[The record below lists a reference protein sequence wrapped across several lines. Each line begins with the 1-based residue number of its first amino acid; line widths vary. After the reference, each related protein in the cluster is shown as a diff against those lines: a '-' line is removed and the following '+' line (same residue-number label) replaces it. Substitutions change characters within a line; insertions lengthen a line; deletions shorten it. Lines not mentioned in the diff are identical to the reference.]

1 MTARKYPFY
10 PSWDGK
16 ATSPIT
22 KKFYDLCKRRW
33 AFTNLGMYA
42 NRQMRGSKNLSVHA
56 TGFAVDMG
64 YPATRAGRAAAK
76 EAWTWLVDNS
86 EALLLAELHDYSFRN
101 PAQPKIRQNLLG
113 SRVQMLSWP
122 RARRRQT
129 VHQKTMPAHQGA
141 YGSTQKS
148 LTNGK
153 PPKHLK
159 RHGEPCQSQLRTP
172 DSFERGQG

>member
-10 PSWDGK
+10 PAWNGE

-22 KKFYDLCKRRW
+22 KKFYDLCKKRW

-76 EAWTWLVDNS
+76 DCWAWLIENS
-86 EALLLAELHDYSFRN
+86 ETLLICEIHDYAFRN
-101 PAQPKIRQNLLG
+101 PAQPETDKTAWGRG
-113 SRVQMLSWP
+113 YRCSRGPGAKGIKLFDSKDNAGTPGGAWLHVEISNAW
-122 RARRRQT
+122 
-129 VHQKTMPAHQGA
+129 KTPEDFKVAWD
-141 YGSTQKS
+141 SIP
-148 LTNGK
+148 K
-153 PPKHLK
+153 PV
-159 RHGEPCQSQLRTP
+159 
-172 DSFERGQG
+172 

>member
-42 NRQMRGSKNLSVHA
+42 NRAMRGSKNLSVHA

-76 EAWTWLVDNS
+76 EAWAWLIEHS
-86 EALLLAELHDYSFRN
+86 EALLLCELHDYAYRN
-101 PAQPKIRQNLLG
+101 PAQPD
-113 SRVQMLSWP
+113 
-122 RARRRQT
+122 T
-129 VHQKTMPAHQGA
+129 DKTA
-141 YGSTQKS
+141 YGRGWRCSRLAQDKGIKLFTKDDNAGS
-148 LTNGK
+148 FGGVWLHAEISNDWDSAEEFEAAWRALPK
-153 PPKHLK
+153 PIKN
-159 RHGEPCQSQLRTP
+159 S
-172 DSFERGQG
+172 

>member
-56 TGFAVDMG
+56 TGYAVDMG

-76 EAWTWLVDNS
+76 EAWTWLLENS
-86 EALLLAELHDYSFRN
+86 EALLLCELHDYAYRN
-101 PAQPKIRQNLLG
+101 PAQ
-113 SRVQMLSWP
+113 
-122 RARRRQT
+122 ADT
-129 VHQKTMPAHQGA
+129 DKTA
-141 YGSTQKS
+141 YGRGWRCSRGAGEQGTKLFTKS
-148 LTNGK
+148 DNAGSFGGVWLHAEISNEWDSAEAFETAWRALPK
-153 PPKHLK
+153 P
-159 RHGEPCQSQLRTP
+159 
-172 DSFERGQG
+172 

>member
-10 PSWDGK
+10 PAWNGE

-22 KKFYDLCKRRW
+22 KKFYELCKKRW

-86 EALLLAELHDYSFRN
+86 EALLICEIHDYAFRN
-101 PAQPKIRQNLLG
+101 PAQPETDETAWGRGYRCSRGPGHKGIKLFTSKDNAGTPGGVWLHVEISNAWQTPAELEAAWKVLPKPMQN
-113 SRVQMLSWP
+113 S
-122 RARRRQT
+122 
-129 VHQKTMPAHQGA
+129 
-141 YGSTQKS
+141 
-148 LTNGK
+148 
-153 PPKHLK
+153 
-159 RHGEPCQSQLRTP
+159 
-172 DSFERGQG
+172 